1 MIHTFDVA
9 QIDHKDTMVPIR
21 KVKALL
27 CSDVVVVVVV
37 VDVVSVADAGGVLER
52 RSRYFSLSGEPWLQ
66 DWLGHPKEKSH
77 QRGREIGSANTIKQ
91 QLQRK

>member
-1 MIHTFDVA
+1 MIHIFDVA
-9 QIDHKDTMVPIR
+9 QIDHKDTLVPIP

-27 CSDVVVVVVV
+27 CSAVVVV
-37 VDVVSVADAGGVLER
+37 VVSVADAGGVLER